1 MEVGRLAH
9 GKAYAFVGHIVQP
22 IARLGD
28 ATLGFRVERDSG
40 FAAGRGGAPAA
51 LTLDQRLHAIAA
63 IADDLGRS
71 SDRGG
76 NKLVSDDYQPQVIAV
91 VEAIDDD
98 AIRLGGIVADGE
110 RT

>member
-76 NKLVSDDYQPQVIAV
+76 NNLVSDYYPPQVIAV
-91 VEAIDDD
+91 VEKSE
-98 AIRLGGIVADGE
+98 E
-110 RT
+110 RRVGTER